1 MMMVAM
7 PYCGFP
13 RVPRLPDRREGAV
26 LPAAY
31 PEGRE
36 GCMRQKYVLEI
47 VFLVLVLVVSLLG
60 FSSLYMGEQTGPDA
74 YQSLH
79 IVTSLAWLL
88 LLLGQLVLINQ
99 RNFVRHRVIGTS
111 IFAAGPVVVASM
123 TLLTVHS
130 AAKDAVAGRADMLV
144 VQNVAFTVELA
155 LLVFLAFLLRRN
167 RAVHGSLL
175 LSTAL
180 MFMVIALFFSLIS
193 YVPGYR
199 ADGPGTRPHFAEAGQ
214 MSALIGAV
222 VGLLFFLK
230 NWRAGWPWLLTSA
243 FFLLDGY
250 AQFLVAQAD
259 LTMALTALV
268 ASVGRAPA
276 FLLGLTI
283 FGALLVGAWRG
294 SPPRR
299 TPREGITEAT
309 SL

>member
-1 MMMVAM
+1 MT
-7 PYCGFP
+7 
-13 RVPRLPDRREGAV
+13 
-26 LPAAY
+26 
-31 PEGRE
+31 
-36 GCMRQKYVLEI
+36 QKYVLEI
-47 VFLVLVLVVSLLG
+47 VFLVLVIVLSVIG
-60 FSSLYMGEQTGPDA
+60 FSSLYTGEQSGPDG
-74 YQSLH
+74 YQTLH
-79 IVTSLAWLL
+79 IFTSLAWLL
-88 LLLGQLVLINQ
+88 LLLGQLVLISQ
-99 RNFVRHRVIGTS
+99 RNFARHRVIGTS
-111 IFAAGPVVVASM
+111 IFAAGPVVVASV

-130 AAKDAVAGRADMLV
+130 AANDAVAGRADMLV

-167 RAVHGSLL
+167 RTVHGSLL

-193 YVPGYR
+193 YVPGFR
-199 ADGPGTRPHFAEAGQ
+199 ADGPGTQPHFAKAGQ

-250 AQFLVAQAD
+250 VQFLVAQAD
-259 LTMALTALV
+259 RTMALTALV
-268 ASVGRAPA
+268 ASIGRAPA

-283 FGALLVGAWRG
+283 FGALLAGAWRVN
-294 SPPRR
+294 PRRR
-299 TPREGITEAT
+299 TPRDGIMEAT